1 MPLLPP
7 WSAEAHGQLVIRTSL
22 LAAVSEAGRDQQN
35 FGARGDQIGIRIAGF
50 GSKLCDGHG
59 AEIGS

>member
-22 LAAVSEAGRDQQN
+22 LAAVSEAGRDQQLA
-35 FGARGDQIGIRIAGF
+35 GALQQQSELNHD
-50 GSKLCDGHG
+50 L
-59 AEIGS
+59 